1 MPYTELLS
9 FLLSILLIIISAW
22 NLNTFI
28 RLDNA
33 SNNYSS
39 NQALSDS
46 CHVSKTYVTS
56 GKIIA
61 IAVLCV
67 STIVLVINSVILYKK

>member
-1 MPYTELLS
+1 MLHTELLS

-28 RLDNA
+28 RLNNA
-33 SNNYSS
+33 SKDYSS

-46 CHVSKTYVTS
+46 CHVSKTYVKS
-56 GKIIA
+56 GKVIA

-67 STIVLVINSVILYKK
+67 STIVLIVNSVLLYKK

>member
-1 MPYTELLS
+1 MLLT

-33 SNNYSS
+33 SKDYSS

-46 CHVSKTYVTS
+46 CHVSKMYVKS
-56 GKIIA
+56 GKYIA
-61 IAVLCV
+61 IAVLCI
-67 STIVLVINSVILYKK
+67 STIILIINGILLYKK